1 LGNSLIFDNGTNV
14 GIGTTSPAVAL
25 DIQGTGTV
33 QTRIVSASGGELRFN
48 VDTGGRVG
56 TYSNSD
62 LLLVTNGAE
71 RIRITNVGNVGI
83 GTSTPSSKLQVNDT
97 TAFAYSAAPNVSAKI
112 GASGTGGSF
121 LVNTPSANSTYESGL
136 AIDGTY
142 TGGKSV
148 ININAFGVYSGGPYS
163 ADLAFKTS
171 TTTTLSEKMRITN
184 AGNVGIGTTAPTNA
198 KLKVSGASA
207 SGAIMSEDTTS
218 TTSFVRVLGD
228 ISSQNL
234 FNWQSGTALRFAT
247 SNQDYS
253 SFAERM
259 RITNTGNVGIGTT
272 APATLLDVNGVG
284 TFIAYSTPT
293 LLTKISGSYG
303 QVITMARNGAGNNVG
318 LGVAASGELSFY
330 TNNVETIRIHS
341 SGNLLIG
348 TTTNIGSSKLT
359 IESTTQGFLPPR
371 MTNAQRIAIATPAV
385 GLCVYCTDVVEGL
398 YINKSTGWTY
408 IG

>member
-1 LGNSLIFDNGTNV
+1 
-14 GIGTTSPAVAL
+14 
-25 DIQGTGTV
+25 
-33 QTRIVSASGGELRFN
+33 
-48 VDTGGRVG
+48 
-56 TYSNSD
+56 
-62 LLLVTNGAE
+62 
-71 RIRITNVGNVGI
+71 
-83 GTSTPSSKLQVNDT
+83 
-97 TAFAYSAAPNVSAKI
+97 
-112 GASGTGGSF
+112 
-121 LVNTPSANSTYESGL
+121 
-136 AIDGTY
+136 
-142 TGGKSV
+142 
-148 ININAFGVYSGGPYS
+148 
-163 ADLAFKTS
+163 
-171 TTTTLSEKMRITN
+171 
-184 AGNVGIGTTAPTNA
+184 
-198 KLKVSGASA
+198 
-207 SGAIMSEDTTS
+207 
-218 TTSFVRVLGD
+218 
-228 ISSQNL
+228 
-234 FNWQSGTALRFAT
+234 
-247 SNQDYS
+247 
-253 SFAERM
+253 M